1 MWHLM
6 SILRTLE
13 TRVCNVNDIWRSGN
27 MATFE
32 FLKKNET
39 IFYDNYFLK
48 SWNNNEDG
56 LPHEVE
62 KFKKLFSNWIFVF

>member
-1 MWHLM
+1 M
-6 SILRTLE
+6 TFE
-13 TRVCNVNDIWRSGN
+13 EVV

-39 IFYDNYFLK
+39 IFYNNYFLK

-62 KFKKLFSNWIFVF
+62 KFKKIFSNWIFVF